1 MKNIKNLSINGIKT
15 LVLILFVLTS
25 CEEDLQ
31 YTSQD
36 TNLPTSK
43 YMTTAKGLNVTF
55 SNESAHATQYL
66 WDFGDGQTSIE
77 VSPEHL
83 YVEKKEFTVS
93 LTSIDGNG
101 VEDVFTSVIPV
112 GFPVAGFDYSVE
124 RATGTFANTSDN
136 ATGYLWD
143 FGDDTTST
151 EENPVHLYPRR
162 GNYVVKLKAT
172 SGIDESIYEES
183 IFVPGKFIPEFLAPG
198 FEVSDYR
205 SLWDWN
211 GLSSSGAPTPPDGGR
226 GAKFGSND
234 WLAQTLQV
242 DPDEFYTI
250 KFWFVTKKTELP
262 IGVKFLI
269 TDADN
274 PSNII
279 LDTSTGPSAS
289 SGEYEEISFLFE
301 TGSASNIT
309 VRLDYGDGEA
319 RIDLFS
325 IE

>member
-1 MKNIKNLSINGIKT
+1 MKNIKNLSIIGIKT
-15 LVLILFVLTS
+15 LVLVLFVLTS

-31 YTSQD
+31 YTFQD
-36 TNLPTSK
+36 TNLPVSNF
-43 YMTTAKGLNVTF
+43 TTAVTGLKVSF
-55 SNESAHATQYL
+55 LNESAHAKQYV
-66 WDFGDGQTSIE
+66 WDFGDGQTSTE
-77 VSPEHL
+77 ENPEHT
-83 YVEKKEFTVS
+83 YTEKKVYTVK
-93 LTSIDGNG
+93 LTALDNNAA
-101 VEDVFTSVIPV
+101 ENVFESDLPV
-112 GFPVAGFDYSVE
+112 GFPVAGFDYSVL

-151 EENPVHLYPRR
+151 EENPVHLYSRK

-183 IFVPGKFIPEFLAPG
+183 VYVPGKFIPEFLAPS

-211 GLSSSGAPTPPDGGR
+211 GLSSSGAPTPPDGSM
-226 GAKFGSND
+226 GAKVVSNS
-234 WLAQTLQV
+234 WLAQKLQV
-242 DPDEFYTI
+242 DPGELYTI
-250 KFWFVTKKTELP
+250 KFWFVTKKTDLP

>member
-1 MKNIKNLSINGIKT
+1 MDIRQSI
-15 LVLILFVLTS
+15 
-25 CEEDLQ
+25 
-31 YTSQD
+31 
-36 TNLPTSK
+36 
-43 YMTTAKGLNVTF
+43 AVTVQNAII
-55 SNESAHATQYL
+55 SGEKAHA
-66 WDFGDGQTSIE
+66 S
-77 VSPEHL
+77 
-83 YVEKKEFTVS
+83 FTTRRS
-93 LTSIDGNG
+93 YGLLFKDC
-101 VEDVFTSVIPV
+101 EDK
-112 GFPVAGFDYSVE
+112 
-124 RATGTFANTSDN
+124 TGMHH
-136 ATGYLWD
+136 G
-143 FGDDTTST
+143 
-151 EENPVHLYPRR
+151 
-162 GNYVVKLKAT
+162 
-172 SGIDESIYEES
+172 
-183 IFVPGKFIPEFLAPG
+183 PG

-309 VRLDYGDGEA
+309 VRLDYGDGET